1 MKIPLPSPARPQGR
15 FARQEAALS
24 LIEVMI
30 AMGIFFMVVFAI
42 LGMVSNSLRNA
53 RGLQGTQG
61 DAPISALAGFLSC
74 SNRLEEGTYS
84 GDFGDLFPDYEY
96 DFEVI
101 PITNSLVRVDMLV
114 RGGTGK
120 RPEESSM
127 SILLFMANQP
137 SSGVPGFG
145 IRR

>member
-1 MKIPLPSPARPQGR
+1 MKVALPKAAAPQDR
-15 FARQEAALS
+15 SFRQEMALS

-53 RGLQGTQG
+53 RALQGTQG
-61 DAPISALAGFLSC
+61 DAPIGALAAFLTT
-74 SNRLEEGTYS
+74 SNRLDEGTFS
-84 GDFGDLFPDYEY
+84 GDFGDLYPDYEY

-101 PITNSLVRVDMLV
+101 PITNGLVRVDLNV

-120 RPEESSM
+120 RPEESTM
-127 SILLFMANQP
+127 SILLFLANQP
-137 SSGVPGFG
+137 NSVPGFG

>member
-1 MKIPLPSPARPQGR
+1 MKVWPGITAHPHGR
-15 FARQEAALS
+15 SRRQVAALS

-53 RGLQGTQG
+53 RALQGTQR
-61 DAPISALAGFLSC
+61 DAPIGALAAFLTL
-74 SNRLEEGTYS
+74 SNRLDEGTYS
-84 GDFGDLFPDYEY
+84 GDFGDLYPDYEY
-96 DFEVI
+96 DYEVI
-101 PITNSLVRVDMLV
+101 PITNGLMRVDLSV

-127 SILLFMANQP
+127 SILLFLANQP
-137 SSGVPGFG
+137 GSVPGFG